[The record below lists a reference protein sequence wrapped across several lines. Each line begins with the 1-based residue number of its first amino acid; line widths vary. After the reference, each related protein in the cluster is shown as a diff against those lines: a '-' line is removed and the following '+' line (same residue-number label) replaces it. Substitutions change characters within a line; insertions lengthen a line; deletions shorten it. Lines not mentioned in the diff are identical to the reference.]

1 MVDRNVAKKLCSSDL
16 KEHHGPVHYILHHE
30 VLKPESQSTMEHV
43 FTPNGKRI
51 QENIVALS

>member
-43 FTPNGKRI
+43 FTRMENEYRRI
-51 QENIVALS
+51 